1 MGIGVTEIIILLV
14 FIAIV
19 GGIGLVIW
27 LASRSNS
34 RTSPS
39 PSNNPTTPVKTNG
52 PGGNGA
58 KQNSPPTSKEISA
71 AQEAMLKI
79 RIALQG
85 LVGGLGRNIRDI
97 QGDADTYDQSLE
109 EHREALQKLVT
120 VEDLKE
126 LEKSLLSQVEVI
138 QKSNDR
144 YRTQLTEVNAKVEE
158 QQEEL
163 EQLQT
168 EAGQDFLTG
177 IANRKVLSE
186 RTDEL
191 LSLAR
196 RHGNVFSIIMFDIDH
211 FKRVNDTY
219 GHLAGDRILK
229 AVASLIN
236 AQRRVADIF
245 GRYGGEEFVM
255 VLPET
260 GQEQA
265 AGVAEKIRERVEKAA
280 FKFEDQTIKITISIG
295 VGSVNVNDS
304 ETTFLKRVDDALYK
318 AKLGGRNRVVEAI

>member
-1 MGIGVTEIIILLV
+1 MEILLIIGVAI
-14 FIAIV
+14 IAI
-19 GGIGLVIW
+19 GLIVW
-27 LASRSNS
+27 GVARANQKK
-34 RTSPS
+34 
-39 PSNNPTTPVKTNG
+39 PVPPPKTNATSANNSIKD
-52 PGGNGA
+52 PPSTSSRMASSA
-58 KQNSPPTSKEISA
+58 KADTTA
-71 AQEAMLKI
+71 AEETVSRI

-85 LVGGLGRNIRDI
+85 LVRGLSSNIQEI
-97 QGDADTYDQSLE
+97 QGDADTYGQSLE

-120 VEDLKE
+120 MEDLKE
-126 LEKSLLSQVEVI
+126 LEKNLLSQVETV
-138 QKSNDR
+138 KDSNDR
-144 YRTQLTEVNAKVEE
+144 YKKQLTEVNAKVEE

-186 RTDEL
+186 RIDEL

-196 RHGNVFSIIMFDIDH
+196 RHGNVFSIVMFDIDH
-211 FKRVNDTY
+211 FKQVNDTH

-229 AVASLIN
+229 AIAALIN
-236 AQRRVADIF
+236 AQRRVSDIF

-265 AGVAEKIRERVEKAA
+265 LAVAEKIRERVEKAA
-280 FKFEDQTIKITISIG
+280 FKYENTTIKITVSAG
-295 VGSVNVNDS
+295 VGSVNLNDS
-304 ETTFLKRVDDALYK
+304 ESTLFKRVDDALYK
-318 AKLGGRNRVVEAI
+318 AKLAGRNKVVESI